1 MIGLELTANSLLLL
15 LTFSKMLLVL
25 VNGVMVQFL
34 EDWGELLFVVIRSEF
49 Q

>member
-34 EDWGELLFVVIRSEF
+34 ED
-49 Q
+49 